1 MKSTLKIM
9 FVILT
14 AVLTL
19 SAVQNVG
26 AVDTYTVEGTIDSM
40 SYRPNVVVVDG
51 TKVYGMKFDYLCN
64 QYTICLEEGEI
75 VSILYFEFLCDDG
88 TTKAM
93 ASSIT
98 VGDATV
104 ELR

>member
-1 MKSTLKIM
+1 MKSTFKIV

-19 SAVQNVG
+19 AAVQNVG
-26 AVDTYTVEGTIDSM
+26 AADTYNVTGTIDSM
-40 SYRPNVVVVDG
+40 SYRPNVVEVDG
-51 TKVYGMKFDYLCN
+51 TQVYGMKFDYLCN
-64 QYTICLEEGEI
+64 QYTICLQEGEV
-75 VSILYFEFLCDDG
+75 VSIWYFEFLCDDG

-98 VGDATV
+98 VGDVTV
-104 ELR
+104 VLR